1 MRALKKLLAVL
12 IVLLMLVSPVATIG
26 TSMVAKASYASDPL
40 ISRVW
45 QYCIDIDKGLVN
57 QINKLDLSNVNDYNK
72 YVTVMNLVNNSKKES
87 TDLLNLAGCYDFSV
101 DNTYVA
107 HSLRMGMENDFVFQ
121 STLGLAGLVFNGNA
135 VKYLTLQNVDKD
147 RYKKSLK
154 SFMKAS
160 SADLELLNTTK
171 EVVSILKNLAKVV
184 DNETARSAIHSIM
197 LSVYA

>member
-72 YVTVMNLVNNSKKES
+72 IFL
-87 TDLLNLAGCYDFSV
+87 F
-101 DNTYVA
+101 
-107 HSLRMGMENDFVFQ
+107 F
-121 STLGLAGLVFNGNA
+121 
-135 VKYLTLQNVDKD
+135 
-147 RYKKSLK
+147 
-154 SFMKAS
+154 
-160 SADLELLNTTK
+160 
-171 EVVSILKNLAKVV
+171 
-184 DNETARSAIHSIM
+184 
-197 LSVYA
+197 